1 LNQLSEEDRDQGI
14 DNELQEEIK
23 GIAKRINR
31 EQVKYLLTGE
41 YDKGKAILSIFSGA
55 GGREAEDWTAML
67 SRMYQRYAERSG
79 FKIKIL
85 ACSFGEPGGPES
97 RTALKS
103 IVMEI
108 DGRYA
113 YGYLKRESGVHR
125 LVRISP
131 FSEQHLRHTSFA
143 LVEVLPELTREKE
156 AEIEID
162 SKDLRVDTFRS
173 SGPGGQHVNKRESAI
188 RITHLPT
195 GITASCQSERLQGS
209 NRDQA
214 LKMLKVRL
222 YQAEQKKERKTL
234 AKFKEDPKAAW
245 GKQIRSY
252 VIQPYQMIKDYRTKV
267 ETSRIDEVLDGS
279 LEKFIEAE
287 IRLND

>member
-1 LNQLSEEDRDQGI
+1 MNQLSEEDRDQGI

>member
-1 LNQLSEEDRDQGI
+1 MTNLKSEVEGLEKLEQELSDIKKLNQLSEGNRDQGI
-14 DNELQEEIK
+14 DSELQEEIER
-23 GIAKRINR
+23 IAKSMNR
-31 EQVKYLLTGE
+31 EQVKHLLTGE
-41 YDKGKAILSIFSGA
+41 YDKGKAVLSIFSGA

-67 SRMYQRYAERSG
+67 SRMYQRYAERSN
-79 FKIKIL
+79 FKTKIL
-85 ACSFGEPGGPES
+85 ARSFGESGGPES
-97 RTALKS
+97 RIALKS
-103 IVMEI
+103 ITMEI

-131 FSEQHLRHTSFA
+131 FSEQSLRHTSFA

-156 AEIEID
+156 AEMEID
-162 SKDLRVDTFRS
+162 PKDLRVDTFRA

-195 GITASCQSERLQGS
+195 GMKVSCQSERLQGS

-214 LKMLKVRL
+214 LKLLKTRL
-222 YQAEQKKERKTL
+222 HQIEQKKERKTL

-245 GKQIRSY
+245 GKQILMLFIR
-252 VIQPYQMIKDYRTKV
+252 IKWLKT
-267 ETSRIDEVLDGS
+267 
-279 LEKFIEAE
+279 IEPK
-287 IRLND
+287 